1 MRLRVIML
9 VVATSSLVL
18 VSFLIPLAL
27 VLRTLEADRAVSTA
41 TAQAQSMAPL
51 VTTLPADSLR
61 LTIEQINA
69 QTGARI
75 TVILPSGTELGQQVP
90 RSAAVQLARNGR
102 SFTAEAPGGEQ
113 VLVAVEGLSGGAA
126 VISTFVPDSVLRH
139 GVTRAWLLLGGV
151 GLLLLVLSVAVAG
164 QLARSVVRPIKAL
177 ALASDRL
184 AAGDLSARATVA
196 GPPEV
201 CRAAAGLN
209 RLAVRIGELLAHE
222 RETVAAPARA
232 EPAQAP
238 GTRQGGAVSGG
249 LWLRFLSGPD
259 IDSLGLTNAEI
270 VAAVTDAVRAHGD
283 GRVVVEP
290 RVHLVPDN
298 DGAGHFNVL
307 RGHLSVPG
315 VSGVK
320 VVGDFVSN
328 YAAGLPS
335 ELGLLTLY
343 DPQTGVPLAIMDATM
358 ITACRTGA
366 MTAVGARYLARRDAR
381 VLGHVGARGTAFWN
395 VVLLDELF
403 DLEEI
408 RITSRR
414 PESREAFARQLATV
428 TGTHIRVASSA
439 EEVFDG
445 ADILVEAS
453 RLSAPEPLLRTAWVR
468 PGAFVVPYG
477 TVSAVE
483 LDLLDVMDKVVVDD
497 WREAQSGR
505 FGALRRHVD
514 AGRLSAAS
522 LHAELGQIVTGA
534 RPGREH
540 DDERILFWHRGLAIL
555 DIAVGLA
562 ILRRAEQQGAGTM
575 LRYRS

>member
-1 MRLRVIML
+1 ML
-9 VVATSSLVL
+9 T
-18 VSFLIPLAL
+18 
-27 VLRTLEADRAVSTA
+27 
-41 TAQAQSMAPL
+41 
-51 VTTLPADSLR
+51 
-61 LTIEQINA
+61 
-69 QTGARI
+69 
-75 TVILPSGTELGQQVP
+75 
-90 RSAAVQLARNGR
+90 
-102 SFTAEAPGGEQ
+102 
-113 VLVAVEGLSGGAA
+113 
-126 VISTFVPDSVLRH
+126 
-139 GVTRAWLLLGGV
+139 
-151 GLLLLVLSVAVAG
+151 
-164 QLARSVVRPIKAL
+164 
-177 ALASDRL
+177 
-184 AAGDLSARATVA
+184 
-196 GPPEV
+196 
-201 CRAAAGLN
+201 
-209 RLAVRIGELLAHE
+209 
-222 RETVAAPARA
+222 
-232 EPAQAP
+232 
-238 GTRQGGAVSGG
+238 GG

-259 IDSLGLTNAEI
+259 IESLGLTHAEI
-270 VAAVTDAVRAHGD
+270 VAAVEDAVRAHGD

-298 DGAGHFNVL
+298 HGAGHFNVL
-307 RGHLSVPG
+307 RGHLGTPG

-320 VVGDFVSN
+320 VVGDFVAN

-343 DPQTGVPLAIMDATM
+343 DPETGVPLAIMDATM

-366 MTAVGARYLARRDAR
+366 MTAVGARYLARRDSR

-395 VVLLDELF
+395 IVLLDEMF
-403 DLEEI
+403 DLDEI

-414 PESREAFARQLATV
+414 PESREAFAQELAAV
-428 TGTHIRVASSA
+428 TGTRIRVTATA
-439 EEVFDG
+439 EEAFDR

-453 RLSAPEPLLRTAWVR
+453 RLTEPEPLLRTGSVQ

-514 AGRLSAAS
+514 TGRLSAAS
-522 LHAELGQIVTGA
+522 LHAELGQVVTGR
-534 RPGREH
+534 RPGRER

-562 ILRRAEQQGAGTM
+562 ILRRAEQQRAGTM

>member
-1 MRLRVIML
+1 V
-9 VVATSSLVL
+9 
-18 VSFLIPLAL
+18 
-27 VLRTLEADRAVSTA
+27 D
-41 TAQAQSMAPL
+41 
-51 VTTLPADSLR
+51 
-61 LTIEQINA
+61 
-69 QTGARI
+69 
-75 TVILPSGTELGQQVP
+75 
-90 RSAAVQLARNGR
+90 
-102 SFTAEAPGGEQ
+102 
-113 VLVAVEGLSGGAA
+113 
-126 VISTFVPDSVLRH
+126 
-139 GVTRAWLLLGGV
+139 
-151 GLLLLVLSVAVAG
+151 
-164 QLARSVVRPIKAL
+164 
-177 ALASDRL
+177 
-184 AAGDLSARATVA
+184 
-196 GPPEV
+196 
-201 CRAAAGLN
+201 
-209 RLAVRIGELLAHE
+209 
-222 RETVAAPARA
+222 
-232 EPAQAP
+232 
-238 GTRQGGAVSGG
+238 

-259 IDSLGLTNAEI
+259 IDSLGLSNADI
-270 VAAVTDAVRAHGD
+270 LAAVEEAVRAHGD
-283 GRVVVEP
+283 GRVVIEP

-343 DPQTGVPLAIMDATM
+343 DPRTGVPLAIMDATLV
-358 ITACRTGA
+358 TACRTGA
-366 MTAVGARYLARRDAR
+366 MTAVGARYLARPDAR

-395 VVLLDELF
+395 IVLLDELL
-403 DLEEI
+403 DLDEI

-414 PESREAFARQLATV
+414 PESREAFAEQLAAV
-428 TGTHIRVASSA
+428 TDTRIRVVAST
-439 EEVFDG
+439 EEVFEG

-453 RLSAPEPLLRTAWVR
+453 RLRTPEPLLRTAWVK

-514 AGRLSAAS
+514 TGRLSPAS

-534 RPGREH
+534 RPGRER

-562 ILRRAEQQGAGTM
+562 IVRRAEQQGAGTM
-575 LRYRS
+575 LRYR